1 MLACVFAEGYCWGGF
16 PILPITAFFCNINIK
31 NEYLSAVQGCVLWIG
46 RVESRL
52 SVWMRRGP
60 GELIFDQMCFG
71 FNSAAA
77 FFSVA
82 LFA

>member
-1 MLACVFAEGYCWGGF
+1 MFVCACMQKAFVGDAFLFC
-16 PILPITAFFCNINIK
+16 PSQLFFCNINIK
-31 NEYLSAVQGCVLWIG
+31 NEYLSAVQACVLWD
-46 RVESRL
+46 RESGL
-52 SVWMRRGP
+52 SVWMRGGP

-77 FFSVA
+77 FFSAA